1 MLDDV
6 VSPPGLVLQLRDLE
20 EAVLHRVVGEDLG
33 PRGHGP
39 GDGGWEVH
47 AVDCL
52 MQDGAR

>member
-20 EAVLHRVVGEDLG
+20 EAVLHRVVGEDLR

-39 GDGGWEVH
+39 GDGGREVH